1 MEIKGDSVGSQ
12 DAESYFLAKI
22 VTMSDDENLF
32 YDVEMVSPLNGKL
45 TLGNY
50 KEYCLISDPIMIK
63 ITYFRCKK

>member
-12 DAESYFLAKI
+12 GAKSYFLAKI

-32 YDVEMVSPLNGKL
+32 YDVEMVSPLNGKF

-50 KEYCLISDPIMIK
+50 KGFFNFSLDP
-63 ITYFRCKK
+63 

>member
-32 YDVEMVSPLNGKL
+32 YDVEMVSPLNGKRY
-45 TLGNY
+45 LGNY
-50 KEYCLISDPIMIK
+50 IE
-63 ITYFRCKK
+63 